1 MLRVSSFSDA
11 ASLLDEPGLC
21 YLRALAERFARRPGE
36 YRWEHRRRCREW
48 DAWIA
53 HVIAE
58 QLNKVVSIG
67 EARPATASDA
77 ASSGAAVA
85 DPDPTRLGFKHAA
98 AAAVLWVLVCVF
110 SGEEQYPA
118 LSCGSASTTID
129 ASTVLAG
136 AEDVPEEL
144 RLPRI
149 AVADR
154 ADDALDT
161 SAIVRGLFD
170 LDVEMETLRRGGGGE
185 AEKYFA
191 MAEFAWSTLRECGV
205 HDLAREDFAPHFER
219 WLLLRYDAPEPAR
232 P

>member
-1 MLRVSSFSDA
+1 M
-11 ASLLDEPGLC
+11 
-21 YLRALAERFARRPGE
+21 
-36 YRWEHRRRCREW
+36 
-48 DAWIA
+48 
-53 HVIAE
+53 
-58 QLNKVVSIG
+58 
-67 EARPATASDA
+67 
-77 ASSGAAVA
+77 
-85 DPDPTRLGFKHAA
+85 
-98 AAAVLWVLVCVF
+98 
-110 SGEEQYPA
+110 
-118 LSCGSASTTID
+118 
-129 ASTVLAG
+129 
-136 AEDVPEEL
+136 PEGL